1 MMAGRSR
8 VRGCAGITMVEL
20 LAALAISAM
29 IVIGGLMLVRYMIT
43 TADTNRD
50 KTVASLEVQHVG
62 FWISEDAVQAQTVDL
77 GPYQGFP
84 LTLTWTALDEL
95 DTEISNEVVYSLGN
109 MTGIFGNNLWRLE
122 RTQSVDSVSLGTS
135 VVGKYLEP
143 DATECVENAHE
154 FVSSLIVRVA
164 ATVDRSRA
172 NNTYEIHPRAFT
184 EWL

>member
-8 VRGCAGITMVEL
+8 ARGPAGITMVEL
-20 LAALAISAM
+20 MVALAISAL
-29 IVIGGLMLVRYMIT
+29 IVTGSLMLVRYMIT
-43 TADTNRD
+43 AADTNRD
-50 KTVASLEVQHVG
+50 KTVASLEVQYVG
-62 FWISEDAVQAQTVDL
+62 FWISEDAQQAQTVDV

-84 LTLTWTALDEL
+84 LTLSWTELDEL
-95 DTEISNEVVYSLGN
+95 DNEIPNEVVYSLGN
-109 MTGIFGNNLWRLE
+109 MTDIFGNNLWRLE

-143 DATECVENAHE
+143 DSTECVESPHH

-172 NNTYEIHPRAFT
+172 NSTYEIHPRAFT